1 MKDDFEKRKDQLL
14 SLIEIIDY
22 PSEYS
27 KYYDNLRIR
36 DGKQSKK
43 FKKFLVY
50 LLSLNLITYLEINRM
65 NDLYRSGSNWTKD
78 NPNLIIYVELF
89 YTYYNKY
96 LEYEKRNIKASQEKI

>member
-1 MKDDFEKRKDQLL
+1 MKDDFEERKYQLL

-22 PSEYS
+22 PLEFSEYF
-27 KYYDNLRIR
+27 DNLRIR
-36 DGKQSKK
+36 DGKQSRK

-50 LLSLNLITYLEINRM
+50 LLSLNLITFLEVNKM
-65 NDLYRSGSNWTKD
+65 DSLYKIGSNWTKND
-78 NPNLIIYVELF
+78 SNLIIYVELF